1 MSVSR
6 QSNSAFQE
14 YDRTYVVPKSIPTTI
29 SELSEDISI
38 SGERSMDEAAGSPD
52 HWSIVQ
58 VGQQLVYAK
67 VQEHRLRV
75 LQIAT

>member
-1 MSVSR
+1 L
-6 QSNSAFQE
+6 NPGFEE

-38 SGERSMDEAAGSPD
+38 AGECPMDEAAGSPD

-58 VGQQLVYAK
+58 VGQ
-67 VQEHRLRV
+67 
-75 LQIAT
+75 